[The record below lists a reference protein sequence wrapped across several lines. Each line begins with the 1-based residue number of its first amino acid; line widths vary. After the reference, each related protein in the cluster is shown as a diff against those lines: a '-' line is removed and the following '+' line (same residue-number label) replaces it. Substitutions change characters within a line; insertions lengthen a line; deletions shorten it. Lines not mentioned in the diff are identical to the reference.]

1 MCIFILK
8 IHQISQVSLN
18 FLLFS
23 YGARTPGM
31 LFSGTVQYFAFSL
44 AAIIIYTLQLIAFI
58 GDIITK
64 RDL

>member
-31 LFSGTVQYFAFSL
+31 LFSGTVRYFAFSL
-44 AAIIIYTLQLIAFI
+44 AAII
-58 GDIITK
+58 
-64 RDL
+64 